1 MFSFGTR
8 DDSQRN
14 AHLKYANYRMEILK
28 HNPYIGTFHGKPI
41 LSSVNETTAS
51 TDVIEDSKRNPMIG
65 LFRHS
70 PSLAAKS
77 LGLKAVIYNDQS
89 ATSTVVSQLTAL
101 NRETT
106 KPKETLSKRN
116 FVSSLKQIP
125 VTVFS
130 ASSAASRSGS
140 EKETSNPRL
149 STSNNEE
156 SGPLC
161 AICLEAYT
169 DGDEI
174 LTLACSHCFHSDC
187 VSKWFFQGCLNNT
200 DVGKAFN
207 CPECRQDHIALSE
220 HESKSSSSENI
231 GGIPSRSFLQMGQHL
246 FVDGGYD
253 FLSDA
258 GSDQMVASSMA
269 MAMANSVQRLKLT
282 TPSPEPKG
290 VLVTLQQQRL
300 TPVRPPSR
308 PLSRAAIMS
317 PARSI
322 VMVGGDEEEET
333 ASAHPTPHGAGLL
346 DWSAYSDCGFPLT
359 K

>member
-1 MFSFGTR
+1 MVFELVIDIFTR
-8 DDSQRN
+8 F
-14 AHLKYANYRMEILK
+14 RMEVLK

-41 LSSVNETTAS
+41 LSSVTEANAS

-77 LGLKAVIYNDQS
+77 LGLKAVIYNDTGTS
-89 ATSTVVSQLTAL
+89 STVVSQLTAL

-106 KPKETLSKRN
+106 KPQESLSKRN
-116 FVSSLKQIP
+116 FVSSLRQIP

-130 ASSAASRSGS
+130 ASSASVS
-140 EKETSNPRL
+140 ERETSNPRL
-149 STSNNEE
+149 SSSNKEE
-156 SGPLC
+156 TGPVC

-200 DVGKAFN
+200 DVDKAFN
-207 CPECRQDHIALSE
+207 CPECRQDHITLSE
-220 HESKSSSSENI
+220 QGSHTSSGDI
-231 GGIPSRSFLQMGQHL
+231 GGIPSRSFLQMGQNL
-246 FVDGGYD
+246 FAEGGYD

-258 GSDQMVASSMA
+258 GSDHMAVSMA
-269 MAMANSVQRLKLT
+269 STMQRLKLT
-282 TPSPEPKG
+282 TPSPEPRG
-290 VLVTLQQQRL
+290 VLATLQQQHQHVSAHRLL

-308 PLSRAAIMS
+308 PPSSRAMIS
-317 PARSI
+317 PARSVI
-322 VMVGGDEEEET
+322 VHVAEDGDYEEI
-333 ASAHPTPHGAGLL
+333 ASAHPTPQGGAGLL
-346 DWSAYSDCGFPLT
+346 DWSVYSDCGFPLT